1 MNCAKCHNAIPVG
14 RLQLGFKVC
23 VDCSTAQPYGCIDV
37 VYHKTGNTIEVTT
50 QEHAQAVRNAS
61 KRMGFGIMRG
71 MRPGKTTNRKIVV
84 EGATPVRMLPKHATH
99 NFDQVGADMMTEFET
114 NGVEAAN
121 KLINKQ
127 YADFQITL
135 QQRNQLADILKS
147 ITPKEVVVKVNMKA
161 YSKQEVTQQP
171 PSEIDYAFRNW
182 KK

>member
-1 MNCAKCHNAIPVG
+1 
-14 RLQLGFKVC
+14 
-23 VDCSTAQPYGCIDV
+23 
-37 VYHKTGNTIEVTT
+37 
-50 QEHAQAVRNAS
+50 
-61 KRMGFGIMRG
+61 
-71 MRPGKTTNRKIVV
+71 
-84 EGATPVRMLPKHATH
+84 MLPKHATH